1 MTTTTAQDLYDTHY
15 DSLCE
20 MDSDPQHPMHAL
32 YLEARPIWAAVDTR
46 RRFLD
51 GLAETRDP
59 MFLRAFDDYMDACDE
74 PCDEL
79 DTEYLQRFS
88 ENAAR

>member
-1 MTTTTAQDLYDTHY
+1 MTIQYAEASYDHHY

-20 MDSDPQHPMHAL
+20 MGFDPNHPMREL
-32 YLEARPIWAAVDTR
+32 YLEARSVWSAAGSR
-46 RRFLD
+46 KRFLD
-51 GLAETRDP
+51 SLAETRSP
-59 MFLRAFDDYMDACDE
+59 LFLQAFDDFMDGCSE

-79 DTEYLQRFS
+79 DAEYLQRFS